1 LKAVVVTLVN
11 PSAVLRHV
19 TTLRHPYAAE
29 VQVYTAP
36 RGMIV
41 SQVVDVVLLDRR
53 DAGIVSAMIPKG
65 RRVVQDPALFGL
77 ATRVMSAVLLEVVR
91 TLRLR
96 SAART
101 EVVRKER
108 HVARMNAVDRVDTV
122 DRTGI
127 ARLVRF
133 LQGLLPRRMRSLRLL

>member
-1 LKAVVVTLVN
+1 MN

-19 TTLRHPYAAE
+19 TTPRHRSAAE
-29 VQVYTAP
+29 VRVYTAP

-41 SQVVDVVLLDRR
+41 SQVVDAVLLDRR
-53 DAGIVSAMIPKG
+53 DAGIVSAMIPKE
-65 RRVVQDPALFGL
+65 RRAVRDLVQFGL

-127 ARLVRF
+127 VRLVQS

>member
-1 LKAVVVTLVN
+1 
-11 PSAVLRHV
+11 
-19 TTLRHPYAAE
+19 
-29 VQVYTAP
+29 
-36 RGMIV
+36 MIV
-41 SQVVDVVLLDRR
+41 SQVVDAVLLDRR
-53 DAGIVSAMIPKG
+53 DAGIVSAMIPKE
-65 RRVVQDPALFGL
+65 RRAVRDLVQFGL

-127 ARLVRF
+127 VRLVQS